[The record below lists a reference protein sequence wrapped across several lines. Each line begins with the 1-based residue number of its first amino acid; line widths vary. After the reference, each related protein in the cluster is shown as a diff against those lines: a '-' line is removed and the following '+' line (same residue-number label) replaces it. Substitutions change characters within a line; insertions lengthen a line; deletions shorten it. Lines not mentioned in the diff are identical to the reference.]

1 MKMNKNFNQ
10 TKTIIYVVLAIL
22 MIIAATLLWNQKTIA
37 KTDENTRQNTAKQK
51 SDHAKKANDEAE
63 EAGDGVIHMDQ
74 QQMQTANIRIAQSA
88 SASITNTI
96 TLPGEIRFNDDRTAH
111 IVPRLSGVAELVSAD
126 LGQRVKKGQVLAVI
140 SSPALAEL
148 RSTSMAA
155 QKRLSLAQ
163 ITYEREK
170 KLWQDKIT
178 AEQDYLQAQQA
189 YREAEINAQTSK
201 ATLSALNADDTE
213 GKLNRYVLRAP
224 FDGIVIEKHIALG
237 EAVKED
243 ANIFLISDL
252 SSVWVEVVLTPKDL
266 ENTQVGDEVTIRS
279 TSSNLSAI
287 GKINY
292 IGNLLGE
299 QTRTA
304 KARVVITNPNLVWRP
319 GLFVDVALSRGK
331 KDLAVAVQS
340 DAIQTLDGKTVL
352 FIKVPNGFKAQVV
365 TTGVSDDKWTEI
377 LDGMSIDVPYAAAGS
392 FVVKAEAGKES
403 AEHAH

>member
-10 TKTIIYVVLAIL
+10 KKTIIYVVLAIV
-22 MIIAATLLWNQKTIA
+22 MIIAATIFWNKKTTA
-37 KTDENTRQNTAKQK
+37 KADENTVQNAAKQK

-63 EAGDGVIHMDQ
+63 EADDDVIHMDQ
-74 QQMQTANIRIAQSA
+74 QQMQTANIQIAQSA

-96 TLPGEIRFNDDRTAH
+96 TLPGEIRFNEDRTAH
-111 IVPRLSGVAELVSAD
+111 IVPRLSGVAESVSAD

-148 RSTSMAA
+148 RSASMAA

-163 ITYEREK
+163 LTYEREK
-170 KLWQDKIT
+170 KLWQDKIS

-201 ATLSALNADDTE
+201 STLSALNADDTE

-266 ENTQVGDEVTIRS
+266 ENTQIGDEVTIRS
-279 TSSNLSAI
+279 TSTNLSAV

-304 KARVVITNPNLVWRP
+304 KARVVITNPNLLWRP
-319 GLFVDVALSRGK
+319 GLFVNVALGHGK

-340 DAIQTLDGKTVL
+340 DAIQTLEGKTVV

-365 TTGVSDDKWTEI
+365 TTGVSDGKLTEI
-377 LDGMSIDVPYAAAGS
+377 LDGMPIDVPYAAAGS

>member
-1 MKMNKNFNQ
+1 MNKNFNQ
-10 TKTIIYVVLAIL
+10 KMIIIYVVLAIV
-22 MIIAATLLWNQKTIA
+22 MIIAATMFWNKKTTA
-37 KTDENTRQNTAKQK
+37 KADENTVQNAAKQK
-51 SDHAKKANDEAE
+51 SDHTKKANDEAE
-63 EAGDGVIHMDQ
+63 EADDDVIHMDQ
-74 QQMQTANIRIAQSA
+74 QQMQTANIQIAQSA
-88 SASITNTI
+88 PASITNTI
-96 TLPGEIRFNDDRTAH
+96 TLPGEIRFNEDRTAH
-111 IVPRLSGVAELVSAD
+111 IVPRLSGVAESVSAD

-140 SSPALAEL
+140 SSPELAEL

-155 QKRLSLAQ
+155 QKRLSLARL
-163 ITYEREK
+163 TYEREK
-170 KLWQDKIT
+170 KLWQDKIS

-201 ATLSALNADDTE
+201 STLSALNADDTE

-243 ANIFLISDL
+243 ANVFLISDL

-266 ENTQVGDEVTIRS
+266 ESARIGDEVTIRS
-279 TSSNLSAI
+279 TSTNLSAV

-304 KARVVITNPNLVWRP
+304 KARVVITNPNLAWRP
-319 GLFVDVALSRGK
+319 GLFVNVALSHGK
-331 KDLAVAVQS
+331 KDLAVTVQS
-340 DAIQTLDGKTVL
+340 DAIQTLEGKTVV
-352 FIKVPNGFKAQVV
+352 FIKVPNGFKARVV
-365 TTGVSDDKWTEI
+365 TTGVSDGKLTEI
-377 LDGMSIDVPYAAAGS
+377 LDGMPIDVSYAAAGS

>member
-10 TKTIIYVVLAIL
+10 KKTIIYVVLAIV
-22 MIIAATLLWNQKTIA
+22 MIIAATMFWNKKTTTKA
-37 KTDENTRQNTAKQK
+37 DENTVQNASKQK

-63 EAGDGVIHMDQ
+63 EADDDVIHMDQ
-74 QQMQTANIRIAQSA
+74 QQMQTANIQIAQSA

-96 TLPGEIRFNDDRTAH
+96 TLPGEIRFNEDRTAH
-111 IVPRLSGVAELVSAD
+111 IVPRLSGVAESVSAD

-148 RSTSMAA
+148 RSASMAA

-163 ITYEREK
+163 LTYEREK
-170 KLWQDKIT
+170 KLWQDKIS

-201 ATLSALNADDTE
+201 STLSALNADDTE

-266 ENTQVGDEVTIRS
+266 ENTQIGDEVTIRS
-279 TSSNLSAI
+279 TSTNLSAV

-304 KARVVITNPNLVWRP
+304 KARVVITNPNLLWRP
-319 GLFVDVALSRGK
+319 GLFVNVALGHGK

-340 DAIQTLDGKTVL
+340 DAIQTLEGKTVV

-365 TTGVSDDKWTEI
+365 TTGVSDGKLTEI
-377 LDGMSIDVPYAAAGS
+377 LDGMPIDVPYAAAGS

>member
-10 TKTIIYVVLAIL
+10 KKTIIYVVLAIV
-22 MIIAATLLWNQKTIA
+22 MIIAATMFWNKKTTTKA
-37 KTDENTRQNTAKQK
+37 DENTVQNAAKQK

-63 EAGDGVIHMDQ
+63 EADDDVIHMDQ
-74 QQMQTANIRIAQSA
+74 QQMQTAHIQIAQSA

-96 TLPGEIRFNDDRTAH
+96 TLPGEIRFNEDRTAH
-111 IVPRLSGVAELVSAD
+111 IVPRLSGVAESVSAD

-148 RSTSMAA
+148 RSASMAA

-163 ITYEREK
+163 LTYEREK
-170 KLWQDKIT
+170 KLWQDKIS

-201 ATLSALNADDTE
+201 STLSALNADDTE

-266 ENTQVGDEVTIRS
+266 ENTQIGDEVTIRS
-279 TSSNLSAI
+279 TSTNLSAV

-304 KARVVITNPNLVWRP
+304 KARVVITNPNLLWRP
-319 GLFVDVALSRGK
+319 GLFVNVALGHGK

-340 DAIQTLDGKTVL
+340 DAIQTLEGKTVV

-365 TTGVSDDKWTEI
+365 TTGVSDGKLTEI
-377 LDGMSIDVPYAAAGS
+377 LDGMPIDVPYAAAGS

>member
-1 MKMNKNFNQ
+1 MKMNRNFNQ
-10 TKTIIYVVLAIL
+10 KKTIICVLLAIV
-22 MIIAATLLWNQKTIA
+22 MIIAATMFWNKSMTA
-37 KTDENTRQNTAKQK
+37 KADENVAQNTAKQK
-51 SDHAKKANDEAE
+51 SDHAKNPEDEEND
-63 EAGDGVIHMDQ
+63 VIHMDQ
-74 QQMQTANIRIAQSA
+74 QQIQTANIQIAQSA
-88 SASITNTI
+88 SASITSTI
-96 TLPGEIRFNDDRTAH
+96 TLPGEIRFNEDRTAH
-111 IVPRLSGVAELVSAD
+111 IVPRLSGVAESVSAD

-140 SSPALAEL
+140 SSPELAEL
-148 RSTSMAA
+148 RSASMAA

-163 ITYEREK
+163 LTYEREK
-170 KLWQDKIT
+170 KLWQDKIS

-189 YREAEINAQTSK
+189 YREAEINTQTSK
-201 ATLSALNADDTE
+201 SKLSALNADDTE

-243 ANIFLISDL
+243 ANVFLISDL
-252 SSVWVEVVLTPKDL
+252 SSVWVDVVLTPKDL
-266 ENTQVGDEVTIRS
+266 ENAKIGDEVTIRS
-279 TSSNLSAI
+279 TSTNLSAV

-319 GLFVDVALSRGK
+319 GLFVNVALSHGK
-331 KDLAVAVQS
+331 KNLAVAVQS
-340 DAIQTLDGKTVL
+340 DAIQTLEGKTVV
-352 FIKVPNGFKAQVV
+352 FIKVPTGFKAQVV
-365 TTGVSDDKWTEI
+365 TTGVSDGKLTEI
-377 LDGMSIDVPYAAAGS
+377 LDGMLIDVPYAAAGS

>member
-74 QQMQTANIRIAQSA
+74 QQMQTANIQIAQSA

-148 RSTSMAA
+148 RSTAMAA

-252 SSVWVEVVLTPKDL
+252 SSVWVEVALTPKDL

-279 TSSNLSAI
+279 TSSKLSAI

-352 FIKVPNGFKAQVV
+352 FIKVPNGFKEQVV

>member
-10 TKTIIYVVLAIL
+10 KKTIICVVLAIV
-22 MIIAATLLWNQKTIA
+22 MIIAATIFWNKNMTA
-37 KTDENTRQNTAKQK
+37 KADENTVQNAAKQK
-51 SDHAKKANDEAE
+51 SDHTKNAKGEAE
-63 EAGDGVIHMDQ
+63 EADDDVIHMDQ
-74 QQMQTANIRIAQSA
+74 QQIQSANIQIAQSA

-96 TLPGEIRFNDDRTAH
+96 TLPGEIRFNEDRTAH
-111 IVPRLSGVAELVSAD
+111 IVPRLSGVAESVSAD
-126 LGQRVKKGQVLAVI
+126 LGQRVKKGQVLAII
-140 SSPALAEL
+140 SSPELAEL
-148 RSTSMAA
+148 RSASMAA

-163 ITYEREK
+163 LTYEREK
-170 KLWQDKIT
+170 KLWQDKIS

-201 ATLSALNADDTE
+201 SKLSALNADDTE

-266 ENTQVGDEVTIRS
+266 ENAQIGDEVTIRS
-279 TSSNLSAI
+279 TSTNLSAV

-319 GLFVDVALSRGK
+319 GLFVNVALGHGK
-331 KDLAVAVQS
+331 KDIAVAVQP
-340 DAIQTLDGKTVL
+340 DAIQTLEGKTVV

-365 TTGVSDDKWTEI
+365 TTGVSDGKLTEI
-377 LDGMSIDVPYAAAGS
+377 LDGMPIDVPYAAAGS

>member
-10 TKTIIYVVLAIL
+10 KKTIIYVVLAIV
-22 MIIAATLLWNQKTIA
+22 MIIAATMFWNKKTTTKA
-37 KTDENTRQNTAKQK
+37 DENTVQNAAKQK

-63 EAGDGVIHMDQ
+63 EADDDVIHMDQ
-74 QQMQTANIRIAQSA
+74 QQMQTANIQIAQSA

-96 TLPGEIRFNDDRTAH
+96 TLPGEIRFNEDRTAH
-111 IVPRLSGVAELVSAD
+111 IVPRLSGVAESVSAD

-148 RSTSMAA
+148 RSASMAA

-163 ITYEREK
+163 LTYEREK
-170 KLWQDKIT
+170 KLWQDKIS

-201 ATLSALNADDTE
+201 STLSALNADDTE

-266 ENTQVGDEVTIRS
+266 ENTQIGDEVTIRS
-279 TSSNLSAI
+279 TSTNLSAV

-304 KARVVITNPNLVWRP
+304 KARVVITNPNLLWRP
-319 GLFVDVALSRGK
+319 GLFVNVALGHGK

-340 DAIQTLDGKTVL
+340 DAIQTLEGKTVV

-365 TTGVSDDKWTEI
+365 TTGVSDGKLTEI
-377 LDGMSIDVPYAAAGS
+377 LDGMPIDVPYAAAGS

>member
-10 TKTIIYVVLAIL
+10 KKTIIYVVLAIV
-22 MIIAATLLWNQKTIA
+22 MIIAATMFWNKKTTTKA
-37 KTDENTRQNTAKQK
+37 DENTVQNAAKQK

-63 EAGDGVIHMDQ
+63 EADDDVIHMDQ
-74 QQMQTANIRIAQSA
+74 QQMQTANIQIAQSA

-96 TLPGEIRFNDDRTAH
+96 TLPGEIRFNEDRTAH
-111 IVPRLSGVAELVSAD
+111 IVPRLSGVAESVSAD

-148 RSTSMAA
+148 RSASMAA

-163 ITYEREK
+163 LTYEREK
-170 KLWQDKIT
+170 KLWQDKIS

-201 ATLSALNADDTE
+201 STLSALNADDTE

-266 ENTQVGDEVTIRS
+266 ENTQIGDEVTIRS
-279 TSSNLSAI
+279 TSTNLSAV

-319 GLFVDVALSRGK
+319 GLFVNVALGHGK

-340 DAIQTLDGKTVL
+340 DAIQTLEGKTVV

-365 TTGVSDDKWTEI
+365 TTGVSDGKLTEI
-377 LDGMSIDVPYAAAGS
+377 LDGMPIDVPYAAAGS